1 MQADD
6 LARPARA
13 KIFFSLQQLAA
24 TRGARNRPNDT
35 IHALR
40 QPFSILQNLPAKNQN
55 PS

>member
-24 TRGARNRPNDT
+24 TRGARNRPTKRHDPRSSPTFLNT
-35 IHALR
+35 SKSSR
-40 QPFSILQNLPAKNQN
+40 
-55 PS
+55 